1 MVKYMDE
8 NTTNHSKV
16 GLILRGAAMGVA
28 EVIPG
33 VSGGTIAFITGIYQ
47 DLIKS
52 VSSVD
57 HTTVADLFRFRIS
70 KIWNEINGPF
80 LLYLIIGMVIG
91 VISGV
96 FGVTKL
102 LESSPEI
109 LWGFFFGLIVAS
121 IPLMFGQM
129 KNRTMVHVI
138 PFLICAIIAY
148 MVTSISPAESSSNY
162 LYIFFAG
169 MIAIS
174 AFVLPG
180 ISGSFILLL
189 MGLYTVIIPTIKSFL
204 ESPSNEEFII
214 LTVFGL
220 GCVAGLAVF
229 SRIVSAAFKNYHDIT
244 IAAMTG
250 FMFGSLNKIWPWRN
264 PDILLDKDSGQ
275 YIEGESIQAYL
286 NSATHD
292 GFKIIRESN
301 ILPNGYHSDPITG
314 YVIVAFILG
323 LFIVGGM
330 YFIQKGSRTQ

>member
-1 MVKYMDE
+1 MDE
-8 NTTNHSKV
+8 NTTNHSKI
-16 GLILRGAAMGVA
+16 GLILRGAAMGIA

-57 HTTVADLFRFRIS
+57 HTTVVDLFKFRIA
-70 KIWNEINGPF
+70 KIWNIVNGPF
-80 LLYLIIGMVIG
+80 LLYLIIGMVVG
-91 VISGV
+91 VITGV

-109 LWGFFFGLIVAS
+109 LWGLFFGLIVAS

-129 KNRTMVHVI
+129 KNRSLMHVI
-138 PFLICAIIAY
+138 PFIICAGIAY
-148 MVTSISPAESSSNY
+148 VITSISPAESSSNY

-169 MIAIS
+169 VIAIS

-204 ESPSNEEFII
+204 ESPSTEEFIV
-214 LTVFGL
+214 LAVFGL
-220 GCVAGLAVF
+220 GCIVGLAIF
-229 SRIVSAAFKNYHDIT
+229 SRIVSAAFKNYNDIT

-264 PDILLDKDSGQ
+264 PDIILDKDSGRL
-275 YIEGESIQAYL
+275 IEGESIQTYL
-286 NSATHD
+286 NTDVHD
-292 GFKIIRESN
+292 GYKIIQESN
-301 ILPNGYHSDPITG
+301 VFPNGYHHDPTT
-314 YVIVAFILG
+314 VFVVVAFTIGIL
-323 LFIVGGM
+323 LIGGM
-330 YFIQKGSRTQ
+330 YYMQKGSSTK